1 MRRTVPSAGVD
12 IGVIG
17 GNRSA
22 YYAAAW
28 LELLGESGLRE
39 ADKASVTIVGGDVSV
54 DGSLI
59 RTWDYQVGMEGNG
72 VLASASSGAATVI
85 GRADGP
91 AVPLPADMPEKWCG
105 AFATIL
111 ALAETWRRNRSPDAP
126 AVQYDVS
133 SADILRSFCLQ
144 NSGGPAEMAHSWRR
158 NGRLCIEHGGI
169 FPMGFYACKDGHV
182 AILGRSRRDWRQIRE
197 AIGNPEWAEAERFQN
212 PFIIARDGE
221 EADAL
226 LEQTLQGFT
235 RDELLVRGL
244 KHGAVIAPVF
254 TQAEAAARQ
263 VFRDAFIV
271 DGQPQMPFVAEPNQ
285 ASAPPK
291 PREQATPRFNP
302 DAPLAGLRV
311 LELAWVWSGP
321 MVGQLLAD
329 LGAEVIKV
337 EAPGR
342 FDLYRTR
349 GLEAQ
354 RGKMDETARIESSL
368 YFHSLNRNKIGLSL
382 DLKQPD
388 DLQTL
393 KDLVAQ
399 SDLLIEN
406 FTVGTMDRLG
416 LGAEVLAAINP
427 ALVQLSMSGPGKG
440 SSVEQLR
447 SYGLVLSAL
456 GGAEALIEHEG
467 EFIGSPTFSLS
478 DPNAATFGTL
488 AALAAVLQAEAT
500 GQGQALDLSQIEA
513 AATLAGTPVVAP
525 PEGEIVQD
533 THGRSIARAQ
543 GHEAPVLQL
552 EETDALPVFA
562 DCSGWLASTHPYT
575 GDEPLVAAP
584 WRVNGQR
591 PRLRKLA
598 PLLGE
603 GNDYVRRHVLGRA
616 DP

>member
-1 MRRTVPSAGVD
+1 MSGAD
-12 IGVIG
+12 IRIVG
-17 GNRSA
+17 GNRA
-22 YYAAAW
+22 AHYASVW
-28 LELLGESGLRE
+28 LELLGGSGFRE
-39 ADKASVTIVGGDVSV
+39 PGNAPVVIAGDDVVGADC
-54 DGSLI
+54 LI
-59 RTWDYQVGMEGNG
+59 RTWDYQVGMAGDG

-85 GRADGP
+85 GNAAGP

-105 AFATIL
+105 AFAAIL
-111 ALAETWRRNRSPDAP
+111 ALAETWRQRRGRTPHLR
-126 AVQYDVS
+126 YDIS
-133 SADILRSFCLQ
+133 SADILRSFSLQ
-144 NSGGPAEMAHSWRR
+144 NSGGPAEMVHSWRR

-197 AIGNPEWAEAERFQN
+197 AIGDPEWAQAEEFAD
-212 PFIIARDGE
+212 PFKLARDGE
-221 EADAL
+221 AADLL
-226 LEQTLQGFT
+226 LEQTLQFFT
-235 RDELLVRGL
+235 RDELLARGL
-244 KHGAVIAPVF
+244 KYGAVIAPVF
-254 TQAEAAARQ
+254 NQAEAKQRR
-263 VFRDAFIV
+263 VFREAFIV
-271 DGQPQMPFVAEPNQ
+271 DGQPTMPFVSTANAGGSPV
-285 ASAPPK
+285 
-291 PREQATPRFNP
+291 PRPQPTPRFSA
-302 DAPLAGLRV
+302 DTPLAGLRV

-349 GLEAQ
+349 GLEAM
-354 RGKMDETARIESSL
+354 RGKMDETARTESSL
-368 YFHSLNRNKIGLSL
+368 YFHSLNRNKIGVSL
-382 DLKQPD
+382 DLKDPE

-416 LGAEVLAAINP
+416 LGAETLAAINP

-456 GGAEALIEHEG
+456 GGAEALIKHKG
-467 EFIGSPTFSLS
+467 EFLGSPTFSLS

-488 AALAAVLQAEAT
+488 AALAAVLQAADSGE
-500 GQGQALDLSQIEA
+500 GQALDLSQIEA
-513 AATLAGTPVVAP
+513 AATLAGTPVMASPTGHIEQTAEGASVAVS
-525 PEGEIVQD
+525 GD
-533 THGRSIARAQ
+533 RT
-543 GHEAPVLQL
+543 APVLQL
-552 EETDALPVFA
+552 EDTDASPVFA
-562 DCSGWLASTHPYT
+562 DCDGWLSSTHPYT

-598 PLLGE
+598 PLMGE
-603 GNDYVRRHVLGRA
+603 GNDYVRRRVLGQSDA
-616 DP
+616 